1 MRDRPTPAWQKLAL
15 SGGAVLGAAALFNAF
30 ARRGITQLPNALGGE
45 EGGFSWRGQRIAFT
59 VRGEGPPILLVH
71 SIGPTAWSYEWR
83 HNVDALAQRNKV
95 YTLDLLGFGRSDR
108 PQVRYSARVFI
119 SLLSDFVAQV
129 IGEPCVLVASSL
141 SAAYAVVLGARDPHR
156 FPALVLV
163 QPAGLVILQ
172 TGPQRITG
180 EARRL
185 TVQSPLVG
193 TALFNALMSRRGVR
207 MHLERMYADNRN
219 VTPDMVEMAYQ
230 AAHQRGARR
239 APAAYFTGHLN
250 IDVTR
255 ALRRLTQPALLI
267 WGEEG
272 SVVPLDEATR
282 IRALQPSVELQILSP
297 AGDLPH
303 DERAADFNVIVSSW
317 LIRQSLSSAP
327 TPGTHPGTPVASQPT
342 SQP

>member
-1 MRDRPTPAWQKLAL
+1 MRNRTPPWHKLVL

-30 ARRGITQLPNALGGE
+30 ARRGIGKLPNPLGGD

-59 VRGEGPPILLVH
+59 VRGSGPPVLLIH
-71 SIGPTAWSYEWR
+71 SINPTAWSYEWR
-83 HNVDALAQRNKV
+83 NNVEALARGNTV

-108 PQVRYSARVFI
+108 PPVRYSARVFI
-119 SLLSDFVAQV
+119 SLISDFVAQV
-129 IGEPCVLVASSL
+129 IDEPTVLMASSL

-156 FPALVLV
+156 FPALVLS

-180 EARRL
+180 EMRRF
-185 TVQSPLVG
+185 TVESPLVG

-207 MHLERMYADNRN
+207 AHLARLYADDTH
-219 VTPDMVEMAYQ
+219 VTPEMVEMAYQ
-230 AAHQRGARR
+230 AAHQKGARR

-255 ALRRLTQPALLI
+255 ALRRLTQPTLLI

-272 SVVPLDEATR
+272 SVVPLEEATR

-303 DERAADFNVIVSSW
+303 DEREDDFNVIVSSW
-317 LIRQSLSSAP
+317 LTRQSLSSAP
-327 TPGTHPGTPVASQPT
+327 IPGMLPGTPGDSQHT
-342 SQP
+342 SQR

>member
-1 MRDRPTPAWQKLAL
+1 MRDRTPPWQKIAL
-15 SGGAVLGAAALFNAF
+15 SGGALIGVAALFNAF
-30 ARRGITQLPNALGGE
+30 ARRGVGKLPNPIGGE
-45 EGGFSWRGQRIAFT
+45 EGGFSWRGQRITFT
-59 VRGEGPPILLVH
+59 VRGEGPPLLLVH
-71 SIGPTAWSYEWR
+71 SIGPVAWSYEWR
-83 HNVDALAQRNKV
+83 NNVEALARGNTV
-95 YTLDLLGFGRSDR
+95 YTIDLLGFGRSDR
-108 PQVRYSARVFI
+108 PAVRYSARVFI
-119 SLLSDFVAQV
+119 SLISDFVAQV
-129 IGEPCVLVASSL
+129 IGEPCVLAATSL

-163 QPAGLVILQ
+163 QPTGLVRLQ

-180 EARRL
+180 EMRRF

-207 MHLERMYADNRN
+207 AHLERMYADDTH
-219 VTPDMVEMAYQ
+219 VTPETVEMAYQ
-230 AAHQRGARR
+230 TAHQKGARR

-255 ALRRLTQPALLI
+255 ALRRLTQPTLLI

-282 IRALQPSVELQILSP
+282 IRALQPTVELQILSP

-303 DERAADFNVIVSSW
+303 DERAEDFNVIVSSW
-317 LIRQSLSSAP
+317 LTRQSLSSAP
-327 TPGTHPGTPVASQPT
+327 IPGMLPGTPGDSQHT
-342 SQP
+342 SQQ